1 MGLPLPAGPPPHAG
15 PPTCRRAWDHYRTR
29 GRCYADVRSA
39 AVAAIVAPSRAGCQ
53 RTAALSRRC
62 ALRVGS
68 PSRRRGA
75 AVSFSPSHHCAVAH
89 GATAPSRRP
98 SGGFPLRRAITSS
111 SVRQPSPSCVVPLPP
126 PHLRAVMRGAATHL
140 CAVVHGAVMPPPH
153 PPLLRCRARSHHQHR
168 AARRG
173 NAVGPC
179 QRSAAVLEANFALS
193 RHHAVALGAATAT
206 EPPLCCAPS
215 RRGPAVALT
224 GVGLPSRHR
233 AVLSRAAA
241 TPTDYRAVA

>member
-1 MGLPLPAGPPPHAG
+1 MLGTTIA
-15 PPTCRRAWDHYRTR
+15 
-29 GRCYADVRSA
+29 
-39 AVAAIVAPSRAGCQ
+39 
-53 RTAALSRRC
+53 
-62 ALRVGS
+62 
-68 PSRRRGA
+68 RGA
-75 AVSFSPSHHCAVAH
+75 AATPTSVVPPLPRRRCSVARGLPTHRCAIAPLRIASGVTVTSPRGRRLLFAFASLRCRARGHCALAPPKRGVALASRYH
-89 GATAPSRRP
+89 VIVCKTA
-98 SGGFPLRRAITSS
+98 
-111 SVRQPSPSCVVPLPP
+111 V
-126 PHLRAVMRGAATHL
+126 AVMRGTAATTAPSCRHAWGGDAPL
-140 CAVVHGAVMPPPH
+140 RRRARGCHAPPH
-153 PPLLRCRARSHHQHR
+153 PLLLRCRARSHHQHR

-224 GVGLPSRHR
+224 GVGPPSRHR